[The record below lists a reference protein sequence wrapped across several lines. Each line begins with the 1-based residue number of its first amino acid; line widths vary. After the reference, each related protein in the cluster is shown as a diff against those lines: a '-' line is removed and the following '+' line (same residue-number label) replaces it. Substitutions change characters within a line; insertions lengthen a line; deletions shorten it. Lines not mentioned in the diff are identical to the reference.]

1 MAYKLIKMV
10 ILRGDYIPQK
20 ILDKLDA
27 FLAFN
32 RITIEQYNELAAM
45 IIEMNGGHE
54 NEQK

>member
-10 ILRGDYIPQK
+10 ILRGDYIPQE

-32 RITIEQYNELAAM
+32 RITIEQYKELTA
-45 IIEMNGGHE
+45 IIAGTEGGHE